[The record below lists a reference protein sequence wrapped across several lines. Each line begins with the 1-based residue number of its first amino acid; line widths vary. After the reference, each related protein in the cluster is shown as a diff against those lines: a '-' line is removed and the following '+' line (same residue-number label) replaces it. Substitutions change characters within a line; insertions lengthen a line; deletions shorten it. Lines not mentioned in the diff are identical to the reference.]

1 MPLPGRILPYLVQ
14 RPLARVMLNA
24 QNNMVAKN
32 NSKETRGTKWREVEL
47 KVFVTVLTDDRNEFA
62 LTLETLALKK
72 SANFH
77 IFQNIKKELN
87 ARLQTEN
94 IECSKKGKE
103 KAIETSVVKLRA
115 KYKWLKEQW
124 RKFTDRTKSGSGKS
138 AIDEPEWFTIIDPIF
153 SETHT
158 ELKVAT
164 KAADI
169 LNRDDSSEDDEYNEK
184 EDTIEEIKLATS
196 MVPRERKQPL
206 DSSTSSLEA
215 SSEQSHLS
223 GNESEEECNR

>member
-1 MPLPGRILPYLVQ
+1 MPLPGRISPYLVQ
-14 RPLARVMLNA
+14 RRLARVMLNA

-47 KVFVTVLTDDRNEFA
+47 KVFATALTDDRNEFA

-94 IECSKKGKE
+94 IPCSKKGKE

-124 RKFTDRTKSGSGKS
+124 RNSRTGQS
-138 AIDEPEWFTIIDPIF
+138 
-153 SETHT
+153 
-158 ELKVAT
+158 
-164 KAADI
+164 
-169 LNRDDSSEDDEYNEK
+169 
-184 EDTIEEIKLATS
+184 LA
-196 MVPRERKQPL
+196 VENQR
-206 DSSTSSLEA
+206 
-215 SSEQSHLS
+215 
-223 GNESEEECNR
+223 

>member
-1 MPLPGRILPYLVQ
+1 
-14 RPLARVMLNA
+14 
-24 QNNMVAKN
+24 MVAKN

-94 IECSKKGKE
+94 IPCSKKGKE
-103 KAIETSVVKLRA
+103 KAIETSVVKLRT

-124 RKFTDRTKSGSGKS
+124 RKFTDRAKSGSGKS

-169 LNRDDSSEDDEYNEK
+169 FNSDDSSEDDEYNEK

-215 SSEQSHLS
+215 SSDQSHLS